1 MQVGNLRNIFK
12 GAQRMKRYWLLIL
25 LILTLTAA
33 CGTTAEGT
41 ETPAMEATLQPAEAP
56 DVLET
61 PVPTS
66 AMTVIDEYP
75 APATDSYPAPAS
87 PVPTV
92 DPYPAVEGFVWVI
105 IPVGEQCADPSENS
119 YASLQEAVAALTAAG
134 MTVNAS
140 AVTELSVC
148 TECGCPTS
156 AHYRVQIEATSLNDA
171 IDLGW
176 VQVEDEE

>member
-1 MQVGNLRNIFK
+1 
-12 GAQRMKRYWLLIL
+12 MKRYWLLIL
-25 LILTLTAA
+25 LTSSLMAA
-33 CGTTAEGT
+33 CGATAEGT
-41 ETPAMEATLQPAEAP
+41 ETPTTEATSQPAEAP

-61 PVPTS
+61 PAPTS

-75 APATDSYPAPAS
+75 APAS
-87 PVPTV
+87 PMPTI

-119 YASLQEAVAALTAAG
+119 YASLQEAVAELTAAG

-140 AVTELSVC
+140 AVTELPVC
-148 TECGCPTS
+148 MECGCPTS
-156 AHYRVQIEATSLNDA
+156 AHYRVQIEASSLNDA

>member
-1 MQVGNLRNIFK
+1 
-12 GAQRMKRYWLLIL
+12 MKRYWLLIL
-25 LILTLTAA
+25 LLSILTAA
-33 CGTTAEGT
+33 CGATGEGT
-41 ETPAMEATLQPAEAP
+41 ETPAVETTSQPSEAP
-56 DVLET
+56 GALET
-61 PVPTS
+61 PAPTS

-75 APATDSYPAPAS
+75 APADGYPAPTAA
-87 PVPTV
+87 VATA
-92 DPYPAVEGFVWVI
+92 DPYPAVDGFVWVT

-119 YASLQEAVAALTAAG
+119 YASLQEAVAELTAAG
-134 MTVNAS
+134 ITVNAS

>member
-33 CGTTAEGT
+33 SGTTAEGT

-66 AMTVIDEYP
+66 AMTVIDE
-75 APATDSYPAPAS
+75 YPAPAS

-156 AHYRVQIEATSLNDA
+156 THYRVQIEATSLNDA

>member
-1 MQVGNLRNIFK
+1 
-12 GAQRMKRYWLLIL
+12 MKRYWLLIL

-56 DVLET
+56 DVLEA

-66 AMTVIDEYP
+66 AMTVIDE
-75 APATDSYPAPAS
+75 YPAPAS